1 MCIRFFATVAAALLL
16 PACSIHPLPEDVTGV
31 NTYHIVRQ
39 IRCETRAAAIDI
51 IVRELRREAEAGDD
65 AMAQRIL
72 GKYDADPEWIS
83 NFSPDLFVGPDYAR
97 YRDLYKVITTAAVA
111 YNFDLTMSETN
122 NLGTSVNLLGPWSPK
137 FTAALGGDAN
147 RSRSNQRTF
156 TVTDTF
162 GELLKINTLVRGVR
176 YCDKHLVEANFI
188 YPVAGRIGVDE
199 MVLTFFNL
207 SLFGALEAQQAKPG
221 AGGPPAMADKLTF
234 TTTIDGSVNP
244 AKVVFNP
251 VGSGLQVAD
260 ASLSG
265 TLTRMDTHVVTVGL
279 ALDSKVSASLNS
291 LRGYLFSRQRGFGV
305 AVADSGTT
313 ASRSVRNAQIFNT
326 LTADVGNSSAKEL
339 AVTMVDQQKSREFQ
353 LVRSR

>member
-1 MCIRFFATVAAALLL
+1 MCIRFFAAVAATLLL
-16 PACSIHPLPEDVTGV
+16 SACSIHPLPEDVTGV

-39 IRCETRAAAIDI
+39 IRCETRGAAIAI
-51 IVRELRREAEAGDD
+51 IVRELRREAEGGDPI
-65 AMAQRIL
+65 AQRL
-72 GKYDADPEWIS
+72 VAKYDADPEWIS
-83 NFSPDLFVGPDYAR
+83 NFSPNLFPGSDYAQ
-97 YRDLYKVITTAAVA
+97 YRNLYNVIYNAALA

-122 NLGTSVNLLGPWSPK
+122 NLGTSVDLLGPWTPK
-137 FTAALGGDAN
+137 FTALIGADAN
-147 RSRSNQRTF
+147 RSRSNERTF

-162 GELLKINTLVRGVR
+162 SNLLKINTLIRGQR
-176 YCDKHLVEANFI
+176 YCDKQMVQANYA
-188 YPVAGRIGVDE
+188 YPIAGRIGVDE
-199 MVLTFFNL
+199 MVLTFFDL
-207 SLFGALEAQQAKPG
+207 SLFGDVEAQQAKPG

-265 TLTRMDTHVVTVGL
+265 TLSRTDTHVVTVGL
-279 ALDSKVSASLNS
+279 ALDSKVTASLNS
-291 LRGYLFSRQRGFGV
+291 LRGYLFSRQRSSGG
-305 AVADSGTT
+305 AVAAGGAA
-313 ASRSVRNAQIFNT
+313 ASRNTMIFST
-326 LTADVGNSSAKEL
+326 LTANVSSTAAEL

>member
-1 MCIRFFATVAAALLL
+1 MCIRFFAAVATSLVL

-39 IRCETRAAAIDI
+39 IRCETRAAAIGT
-51 IVRELRREAEAGDD
+51 IVRELRREANDGGDPI
-65 AMAQRIL
+65 AQRL
-72 GKYDADPEWIS
+72 VANYDADPESIS
-83 NFSPDLFVGPDYAR
+83 TFNPTLFPGADYAQ
-97 YRDLYKVITTAAVA
+97 YRNLYNVIYTAAIA

-122 NLGTSVNLLGPWSPK
+122 NLGTTIDLLGPWSPK
-137 FTAALGGDAN
+137 FTALLGADAN
-147 RSRSNQRTF
+147 RSRSNERTF

-162 GELLKINTLVRGVR
+162 SDLLKINTPVRGKR
-176 YCDKHLVEANFI
+176 YCDNEIVRANYI

-199 MVLTFFNL
+199 MVLTFFDL
-207 SLFGALEAQQAKPG
+207 SLFGELEAQQAKPG

-260 ASLSG
+260 ASLTG

-279 ALDSKVSASLNS
+279 ALDSKVTAALGS
-291 LRGYLFSRQRGFGV
+291 LRGYLFSRQRSFGSPV
-305 AVADSGTT
+305 AAGGI
-313 ASRSVRNAQIFNT
+313 APPRNTQIFNT
-326 LTADVGNSSAKEL
+326 LTANVNSNATQL

-353 LVRSR
+353 LVRSH